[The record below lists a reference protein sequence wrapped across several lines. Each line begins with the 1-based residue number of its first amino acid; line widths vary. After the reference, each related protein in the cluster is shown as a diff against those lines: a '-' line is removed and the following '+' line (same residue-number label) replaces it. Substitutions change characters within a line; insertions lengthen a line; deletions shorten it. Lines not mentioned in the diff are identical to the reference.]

1 MIKKLI
7 PLFLALAAMFCIVPM
22 RGDTPPD
29 KGQEIP
35 IRKVDDNRIIRSLT
49 EVQLSAWY
57 NPVFMLIQ
65 TNSTSDL
72 GSVEMT
78 VTNLTTGETWTD
90 SFDSVVTPHLLPIS
104 GAPGLYEITYL
115 TSFGDLYEGTYIIE

>member
-78 VTNLTTGETWTD
+78 VTNLSTGETWTD

-115 TSFGDLYEGTYIIE
+115 TSFGDLYEGTFTII